1 MNKITIELDNEV
13 VDKAFVQSMDIT
25 RHDMVQQL
33 KYIERL
39 REKGSTSLYMGIFD
53 DCMDQDEIE
62 IQDFLHALYL
72 VRGYYAVD

>member
-39 REKGSTSLYMGIFD
+39 REKGSTPLYMGIFD

-62 IQDFLHALYL
+62 IEEFIRALEL
-72 VRGYYAVD
+72 VRAYYAVG

>member
-13 VDKAFVQSMDIT
+13 VDKAFVQSMDIIK
-25 RHDMVQQL
+25 HDMLQQL
-33 KYIERL
+33 VYIEKL
-39 REKGSTSLYMGIFD
+39 RKKGDRHPYMGIFD
-53 DCMDQDEIE
+53 NCIDQDELE

>member
-1 MNKITIELDNEV
+1 MSKITIELDNEV
-13 VDKAFVQSMDIT
+13 VDKAFVQGMDIT

-33 KYIERL
+33 RYIERL

-62 IQDFLHALYL
+62 IEEFLRALEA
-72 VRGYYAVD
+72 VRNYYAVG

>member
-39 REKGSTSLYMGIFD
+39 REKGSTALYMGIFD

-62 IQDFLHALYL
+62 IKEFMVSLET
-72 VRGYYAVD
+72 VRNYYAVG

>member
-1 MNKITIELDNEV
+1 MNKIVIELDNEV

-33 KYIERL
+33 RYIERL
-39 REKGSTSLYMGIFD
+39 REKEATTLYMGIFD
-53 DCMDQDEIE
+53 DCMDQDEVE
-62 IQDFLHALYL
+62 IKEFIRALEL